1 MNETEKSNK
10 EIRDSLSKTT
20 LKKLI
25 QDFYE
30 QFESETI
37 PHIVLPSRTK
47 KNIELN
53 EDGDVWVYGD
63 SESMRSAK
71 TVKGATQLL
80 KTSHV
85 VELLMKWH
93 LDQNKSSTLREL
105 YYISENWD
113 IAKFHEQAE
122 SDRLIEDLE
131 IITGLQR
138 EDFHVRPEEKIGR
151 AHV

>member
-1 MNETEKSNK
+1 MTGKSNK
-10 EIRDSLSKTT
+10 EIRDSISKTT

-47 KNIELN
+47 RNIELN
-53 EDGDVWVYGD
+53 TDSDVWVYGD
-63 SESMRSAK
+63 SESLRSAK
-71 TVKGATQLL
+71 TVKGANQLL

-85 VELLMKWH
+85 VELLMKGH
-93 LDQNKSSTLREL
+93 LEQNKSSTLREL

-138 EDFHVRPEEKIGR
+138 EDFHVRPEENG
-151 AHV
+151 A